1 MLARKD
7 DKNLVCINKSYQ
19 PRNDKICQRIKHK
32 INIVYWIAYTKPGQW
47 AVVYSCVGGSILFL
61 FTICLLDFGTVPA
74 VWYICVIYQCDIAVW
89 YICVICQC
97 DISIFFL
104 YHFTHFKYMMRFERY
119 PSKQKSI
126 LKLGLCLLIN
136 PSAEI

>member
-19 PRNDKICQRIKHK
+19 PRNDEICQRIKHK
-32 INIVYWIAYTKPGQW
+32 ISIVYWIAHIKPGKW

-74 VWYICVIYQCDIAVW
+74 GWYICVIYQCDISVW
-89 YICVICQC
+89 YISVIYLCN
-97 DISIFFL
+97 ISVWYIYFFL
-104 YHFTHFKYMMRFERY
+104 YHFTHFKYMMRVWTLSLE
-119 PSKQKSI
+119 KK
-126 LKLGLCLLIN
+126 IN
-136 PSAEI
+136 PQIGVMSFN